1 MIYINKVVTNAPMR
15 AVETKRDFLFF
26 KDCEPQK
33 LKYPTSEAM
42 EKIIKQKQMNIV
54 IAGTMTGDLKRN
66 NKNVFSRSLLF
77 VDFDSVDETEKDFLQ
92 KLKKTL
98 DDVNY
103 CLYPT
108 LKYKPKENIRYRL
121 VLELDRE
128 VNAKEYE
135 ILLFG
140 LSTQLGVNYTP
151 DPSNKTW
158 SQGMA
163 LPVVTEYIKEVE
175 RVFQDGYNAI
185 PVDKF
190 LQHITSTQQ
199 YKEALKTQARAF
211 NGSNQGFN
219 RSNGEQ
225 KYTGQLLELLFNGAV
240 QGERNEW
247 WRVMTDKLL
256 AVDTSVATIQKIME
270 VINFNTSVFPEPL
283 EIEELEGVYL
293 SRIKNHVEN
302 GGRLF

>member
-1 MIYINKVVTNAPMR
+1 MIYINKVVTNAPMKV
-15 AVETKRDFLFF
+15 VETERDFLFF
-26 KDCEPQK
+26 KNCEPQK

-42 EKIIKQKQMNIV
+42 EKEIKQKQMDIV
-54 IAGTMTGDLKRN
+54 IAGTMVGDLRRN

-77 VDFDSVDETEKDFLQ
+77 VDFDNINETEEDFLS
-92 KLKKTL
+92 KLKESL
-98 DDVNY
+98 NGVNY

-140 LSTQLGVNYTP
+140 LSKELGV
-151 DPSNKTW
+151 DFKLDESNKTW
-158 SQGMA
+158 SQGQG
-163 LPVVTEYIKEVE
+163 LPVVTEYSKNVG
-175 RVFQDGYNAI
+175 RAFHDGYNAV

-190 LQHITSTQQ
+190 LLNITSSKP
-199 YKEALKTQARAF
+199 YKEALKTKHRGF
-211 NGSNQGFN
+211 NGNQGFT
-219 RSNGEQ
+219 RSSGEQ

-240 QGERNEW
+240 HGERHPW
-247 WRVMTDKLL
+247 WLKMIDKLL
-256 AVDTSVATIQKIME
+256 AVDTPVETIAKIIE
-270 VINFNTSVFPEPL
+270 VINFNPAIFPEPL
-283 EIEELEGVYL
+283 EIEELENMYL
-293 SRIKNHVEN
+293 ARIKNHVEN

>member
-1 MIYINKVVTNAPMR
+1 MIYINKVVTNAPMKAV
-15 AVETKRDFLFF
+15 AVERDFLFF
-26 KDCEPQK
+26 RDCEPQK

-42 EKIIKQKQMNIV
+42 EKEIKQKQMNIV
-54 IAGTMTGDLKRN
+54 IAGTMTGDLRRN

-77 VDFDSVDETEKDFLQ
+77 IDFDNVNETEEGFLQ

-128 VNAKEYE
+128 TNAKEYE

-163 LPVVTEYIKEVE
+163 LPVVTEYSKDVK
-175 RVFQDGYNAI
+175 RVFHDGYKAI

-199 YKEALKTQARAF
+199 YKEALKTKHRGF
-211 NGSNQGFN
+211 NGNQGFT
-219 RSNGEQ
+219 RSSGEQ

-240 QGERNEW
+240 HGERNEW

-256 AVDTSVATIQKIME
+256 SVDTPVETIQKIME

-283 EIEELEGVYL
+283 PMDELEKVYL
-293 SRIKNHVEN
+293 YRIKNHVEK

>member
-1 MIYINKVVTNAPMR
+1 MIYINKVVTNAPMK
-15 AVETKRDFLFF
+15 AVEVERDFLFF

-42 EKIIKQKQMNIV
+42 EKEIKQKQMDIV
-54 IAGTMTGDLKRN
+54 IAGTMTGDLRRN

-77 VDFDSVDETEKDFLQ
+77 VDFDNINETEEDFLS
-92 KLKKTL
+92 KLKESL
-98 DDVNY
+98 NDVNY

-140 LSTQLGVNYTP
+140 LSKQLGV
-151 DPSNKTW
+151 DFVLDGSNKTF
-158 SQGMA
+158 SQGQG
-163 LPVVTEYIKEVE
+163 LPVVTEYSKDVE
-175 RVFQDGYNAI
+175 RVFHDGYNAI

-199 YKEALKTQARAF
+199 YKKELKTQARAF

-240 QGERNEW
+240 HGERHPW
-247 WRVMTDKLL
+247 WLKMIDKLL
-256 AVDTSVATIQKIME
+256 AVDTPVETIAKIIE
-270 VINFNTSVFPEPL
+270 VINFNPAIFPEPL
-283 EIEELEGVYL
+283 EIEELENMYL
-293 SRIKNHVEN
+293 ARIKNHVEN

>member
-1 MIYINKVVTNAPMR
+1 MIYINKIVTNAPMKAV
-15 AVETKRDFLFF
+15 AVERDFLFF
-26 KDCEPQK
+26 RDCEPQK
-33 LKYPTSEAM
+33 LKYPTSEEM
-42 EKIIKQKQMNIV
+42 EKRIKQKNMDIV
-54 IAGTMTGDLKRN
+54 IAGTMTGDLRRN

-77 VDFDSVDETEKDFLQ
+77 IDFDNVNETEEDFLS
-92 KLKKTL
+92 KLKESL
-98 DDVNY
+98 NDVNY
-103 CLYPT
+103 YLYPT
-108 LKYKPKENIRYRL
+108 LKYKPQENIRYRL

-128 VNAKEYE
+128 TNAKEYE

-163 LPVVTEYIKEVE
+163 LPVVTEYSKDVE
-175 RVFQDGYNAI
+175 RVFHDGYNAI
-185 PVDKF
+185 PVDDF

-199 YKEALKTQARAF
+199 YKEELKTQARAF

-225 KYTGQLLELLFNGAV
+225 KYTGQLLELLFNGAI

-247 WRVMTDKLL
+247 WRIMTDKLL

-283 EIEELEGVYL
+283 EVEELEGIYL
-293 SRIKNHVEN
+293 SRIKNHLAN